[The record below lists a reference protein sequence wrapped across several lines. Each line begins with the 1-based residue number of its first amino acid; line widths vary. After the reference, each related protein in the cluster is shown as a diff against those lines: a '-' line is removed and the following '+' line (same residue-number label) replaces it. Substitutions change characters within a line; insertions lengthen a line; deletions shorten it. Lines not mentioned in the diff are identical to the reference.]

1 MQVKLG
7 NRLRL
12 LTYGT
17 ANNDR
22 NFVELQRC
30 VRVRILLLSICA
42 QLVCNRRAGVDAVC
56 VDHVS
61 YIRKS
66 LPLHSEKS

>member
-30 VRVRILLLSICA
+30 LRASILVCQYALTSATGVRVWMPFALIM
-42 QLVCNRRAGVDAVC
+42 
-56 VDHVS
+56 
-61 YIRKS
+61 
-66 LPLHSEKS
+66 